1 MGSEVE
7 WRAVLRAAPPLRVTT
22 PRHH

>member
-1 MGSEVE
+1 MGSEVK
-7 WRAVLRAAPPLRVTT
+7 WRAVMRAAPPLRVTT